1 MSDFFDR
8 VFAYFLTPRDD
19 TSHWTV
25 RIERK
30 QGKIFTFFRSWEK
43 TLGIWRNTCLNF
55 FSFPFGEQR
64 KLPPEYHAAALLFY
78 AQETKKSIFPNPRHS
93 LTDSHC
99 ESHRVLDVSFEPVG
113 ESKEVRNIFKFGE
126 KLFFI
131 DKVKKGLRLL
141 GKFGF
146 IKFWEHE
153 SDISWIAFCPWKFS
167 SAYLPKLMG
176 LLVFRKLCEALSGQ
190 LPNEGDMP
198 TPLDWGERRWD
209 SKEKEA
215 YAFKFM
221 NTAKYPQTLDYPV
234 HKLLEDLNAERKEF
248 VYLGIAYLME
258 KGIVESDSLFKITK
272 RAKLFF
278 TDGWVEKAELL
289 FGIRLSLFYRWW
301 QSYPRSFDIRFVPSD
316 RN

>member
-1 MSDFFDR
+1 MSDFSDKA
-8 VFAYFLTPRDD
+8 FAYFLTPLDD

-43 TLGIWRNTCLNF
+43 TLGIWRNACLNF

-64 KLPPEYHAAALLFY
+64 KLPPEYHAAALLFH

-93 LTDSHC
+93 LTDSYC
-99 ESHRVLDVSFEPVG
+99 EDYRVLEVSFEPVG
-113 ESKEVRNIFKFGE
+113 ESKEVRNIFKFEE

-141 GKFGF
+141 DKFGF
-146 IKFWEHE
+146 IKFWEHK
-153 SDISWIAFCPWKFS
+153 SDNPWITFCPWKFS
-167 SAYLPKLMG
+167 SAFLPKLMG
-176 LLVFRKLCEALSGQ
+176 LLVFRKLCEVLSEQ
-190 LPNEGDMP
+190 VPDEDKMP

-215 YAFKFM
+215 YAFNFM
-221 NTAKYPQTLDYPV
+221 KTAKYPQTLDYPV
-234 HKLLEDLNAERKEF
+234 HKLLKDLGYERKEF

-258 KGIVESDSLFKITK
+258 KGIVKSDSLFKITK
-272 RAKLFF
+272 RTKLSF

-289 FGIRLSLFYRWW
+289 FKIKLSLFYRWW
-301 QSYPRSFDIRFVPSD
+301 QSYPRFFDVRFAPTD